1 MYLFS
6 HIIKFPSL
14 TLFSKGPSN
23 TKWIFK
29 LHYTLWLTLYGADV
43 IYSLPSIRRMY
54 QLLLEN
60 VTTIYEQ
67 IVNPNNL
74 VYVKI
79 LAKNVDICLG
89 KTLLLVGH
97 MLL

>member
-1 MYLFS
+1 
-6 HIIKFPSL
+6 
-14 TLFSKGPSN
+14 
-23 TKWIFK
+23 
-29 LHYTLWLTLYGADV
+29 
-43 IYSLPSIRRMY
+43 MY

-89 KTLLLVGH
+89 KTL
-97 MLL
+97 